1 MLTCKLH
8 PNWNLECVEF
18 LSLSILVLN
27 TTYHSDKI
35 PKSLKLSKENFIK
48 TNESY
53 LKELTNYSMLSD
65 IYDRIVKQQFEA
77 KIDIQEKFFRRV
89 NTMIDQRGSHIGSL
103 DEVTIKGTEFLKYGR
118 YGKPHKRLVSLDST
132 KASILWRD
140 SKTPTEK
147 PRFILTSEITEVIIG
162 SDHTAVM

>member
-18 LSLSILVLN
+18 LALSILVLN

-53 LKELTNYSMLSD
+53 LKELTNYQMLSD
-65 IYDRIVKQQFEA
+65 IYDRIVRQQFEA
-77 KIDIQEKFFRRV
+77 KIDI
-89 NTMIDQRGSHIGSL
+89 
-103 DEVTIKGTEFLKYGR
+103 
-118 YGKPHKRLVSLDST
+118 
-132 KASILWRD
+132 
-140 SKTPTEK
+140 
-147 PRFILTSEITEVIIG
+147 
-162 SDHTAVM
+162 